1 MELVTAVWKFY
12 RCVEAKEDLL
22 YRFSAAGPVDW
33 GSNQSTGGVPGALCM
48 KVHRDQST
56 AVTVQSTGYLP
67 ESLAVDWGSDQSTG
81 QVPGAACMS
90 QCTGAVDFC
99 HSAVDWKSTRE
110 FRQLTVLHSQLT
122 GYAQIEA
129 ISRLVLWTSRLV
141 DRVGFLER
149 VYRRVLTKGTDDW
162 DWLNMFMDV

>member
-1 MELVTAVWKFY
+1 MELITCVWKLY

-33 GSNQSTGGVPGALCM
+33 GSNQTTGGVPGALCM

-67 ESLAVDWGSDQSTG
+67 ESLAVDWGSNQS
-81 QVPGAACMS
+81 
-90 QCTGAVDFC
+90 
-99 HSAVDWKSTRE
+99 
-110 FRQLTVLHSQLT
+110 T

-141 DRVGFLER
+141 DTVGFLER
-149 VYRRVLTKGTDDW
+149 VYDG
-162 DWLNMFMDV
+162 F

>member
-1 MELVTAVWKFY
+1 MELVTGVWKLY

-67 ESLAVDWGSDQSTG
+67 ESLTVDWGSDQSTG

-90 QCTGAVDFC
+90 QCTGAVDCC

-110 FRQLTVLHSQLT
+110 FRQSTVYT
-122 GYAQIEA
+122 V
-129 ISRLVLWTSRLV
+129 SRLVTPRLKPSV
-141 DRVGFLER
+141 DWCFGPVDWSTGSGFWSGF
-149 VYRRVLTKGTDDW
+149 YDG
-162 DWLNMFMDV
+162 F